1 MTEEL
6 KVSEERQLRELA
18 QQLRDLSTST
28 AGAGHEDS
36 IVGFATQAESY
47 ADQIRDASSP
57 EAVTAL
63 VVEVARKRSQWT
75 QLMELLSLAGAVEN
89 DDDQDAQAL
98 AQLEAQL
105 RSTATQLR
113 AVAAGGTSDVFNA
126 IGRVAS
132 EAEAGLVDFL
142 AAETKEEK
150 LEVYARVEESRN
162 RWLGQ
167 MEGLQ
172 SEVLDGNESQAP
184 TEAPDASDLAC
195 EYVDDFQDCEETSC
209 RPAKEAAAV
218 LGCTMSSAG
227 CGSGAYQSY
236 FPSTGCTSL
245 SPAAS
250 SSGCVAVSDPPITA
264 ASSSDSNSAPPASSD
279 VLGKLTEEGLADI
292 APGDVREQIAI
303 CLSQKDDGLLDTLRR
318 TVAKVKE
325 DERFEGIHKDAGEL
339 LAQMELAS
347 GALIPEA
354 LVQEFPDDLAG
365 AEERL
370 KATVEPM
377 RKAQW
382 GGFYAK
388 KAAFTVQK
396 YDLYVAKGKMSK
408 LKDEHSE
415 LLACAKVC
423 VDVAGFLHKEA
434 RNAIM
439 DSVTGLVAQTS
450 PMSSR
455 TAESTAS

>member
-6 KVSEERQLRELA
+6 RVSEERQLRELA

-28 AGAGHEDS
+28 AGAGHEEA
-36 IVGFATQAESY
+36 IVGFASQAESY

-63 VVEVARKRSQWT
+63 VATVARKRSQWT
-75 QLMELLSLAGAVEN
+75 QLMELLSLAGAIEN
-89 DDDQDAQAL
+89 SDDEEAQAL

-105 RSTATQLR
+105 RSTAEQLR
-113 AVAAGGTSDVFNA
+113 AVASGGTSEIFNA

-132 EAEAGLVDFL
+132 EAEAGLAEFL
-142 AAETKEEK
+142 AAETKEDK
-150 LEVYARVEESRN
+150 MEVFARASQARE

-184 TEAPDASDLAC
+184 TEAPDASDPSC

-209 RPAKEAAAV
+209 RPAQDTAAGP
-218 LGCTMSSAG
+218 GCSMASVG
-227 CGSGAYQSY
+227 CGSGGYQNY
-236 FPSTGCTSL
+236 FASNGCTSL
-245 SPAAS
+245 SEAGS
-250 SSGCVAVSDPPITA
+250 SSGCRAVSDTPIA
-264 ASSSDSNSAPPASSD
+264 AAASSDSNSASSD
-279 VLGKLTEEGLADI
+279 VLGMLTEEGLADI
-292 APGDVREQIAI
+292 DPAGVREQIAI
-303 CLSQKDDGLLDTLRR
+303 ALSQKDDGLLDTLRR
-318 TVAKVKE
+318 TVAKVQE
-325 DERFEGIHKDAGEL
+325 DERFEGVHKDAGEL

-370 KATVEPM
+370 KSTVEPM

-396 YDLYVAKGKMSK
+396 YDLYVAKGKMPK

-439 DSVTGLVAQTS
+439 DSVTGLVAQAS
-450 PMSSR
+450 PISSR
-455 TAESTAS
+455 AAESTGS